1 MRRALPLLVLGTL
14 LLGASGNR
22 DTLVHVVEEGE
33 TLSSIAAKPD
43 VYADPYLWP
52 VIYKANRDQIQ
63 DPARIYPTQKL
74 RIPIHVDQATRRQ
87 VRFEAGAPDA
97 AKP

>member
-1 MRRALPLLVLGTL
+1 MSRVAPLVVAGAV

-22 DTLVHVVEEGE
+22 DALVHIVEEGE
-33 TLSSIAAKPD
+33 TLWSIAAQPD

-63 DPARIYPTQKL
+63 DPARIYPTQRL
-74 RIPIHVDQATRRQ
+74 RIPIHVDKATRRQ
-87 VRFEAGAPDA
+87 TRFEAGAPDA
-97 AKP
+97 QH